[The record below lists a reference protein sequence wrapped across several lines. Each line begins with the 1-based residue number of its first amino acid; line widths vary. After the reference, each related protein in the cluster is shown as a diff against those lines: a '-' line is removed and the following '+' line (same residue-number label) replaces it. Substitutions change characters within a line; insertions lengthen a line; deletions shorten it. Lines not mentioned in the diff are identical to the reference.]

1 MDKVNVG
8 IRSPETLNF
17 DGHFNYRDDVFVHDK
32 KARAKLLKFIRKN
45 DEDICW
51 ILGDSFMEF
60 NLNYVQ
66 HYLNI
71 YNKKAIFMSLG
82 GSSVYYSYMRFLNIE
97 NDIKPYHTMLVGISS
112 AQRHFFNH
120 YHVHGFA
127 TVNTARKR
135 KPTKRFMEAVQLYY
149 EELFDFDENYN
160 TTNAVVDSFKRRVEG
175 RTKHTV
181 FIPTLTKY
189 EALDNEP
196 PLYHT
201 VMNKWYKSN
210 HKGKRPP
217 RTPNHWI
224 DDREFTKTFLKHY
237 NSKFEN
243 WKKEPI

>member
-1 MDKVNVG
+1 MDNVRVG
-8 IRSPETLNF
+8 LHSTKALNL
-17 DGHFNYRDDVFVHDK
+17 DGHFNFREDVFLHDK
-32 KARAKLLKFIRKN
+32 NAKKKLLKFIEKN

-60 NLNYVQ
+60 NLNYVR

-97 NDIKPYHTMLVGISS
+97 NDVKPYHTTLVGVSS
-112 AQRHFFNH
+112 ANRHFFNH
-120 YHVHGFA
+120 YHIHGFNNI
-127 TVNTARKR
+127 NTARKR

-160 TTNAVVDSFKRRVEG
+160 TISAVVDSFKRRVED
-175 RTKHTV
+175 RTKYNV
-181 FIPTLTKY
+181 FIPTLTEY

-196 PLYHT
+196 SLYHT
-201 VMNKWYKSN
+201 VMKEWYKSSD
-210 HKGKRPP
+210 KGKRPP

-224 DDREFTKTFLKHY
+224 DDKEFTKTFLKHY

-243 WKKEPI
+243 WNKGPV